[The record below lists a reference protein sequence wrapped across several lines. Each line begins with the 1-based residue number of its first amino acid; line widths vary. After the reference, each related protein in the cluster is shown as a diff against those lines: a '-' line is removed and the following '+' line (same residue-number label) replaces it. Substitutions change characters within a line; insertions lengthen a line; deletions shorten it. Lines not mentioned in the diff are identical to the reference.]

1 MSGVAA
7 LSVDFTQVIAGTG
20 VGVAGVDDFFNG
32 VLKGTGSCGKRKDIS
47 ESTSDWDMSGVDERS
62 LTEVSV
68 ERDAALRVVC
78 RRQQVTYALGRL
90 SLQKALA
97 VAALRQDIHTVRP
110 DETHIVLIYISL
122 LIISCIIEYVT
133 NKRTLNHDFKQI
145 FRWL

>member
-78 RRQQVTYALGRL
+78 RRQQVTYALGASVPPESACGR
-90 SLQKALA
+90 
-97 VAALRQDIHTVRP
+97 
-110 DETHIVLIYISL
+110 
-122 LIISCIIEYVT
+122 
-133 NKRTLNHDFKQI
+133 RTASGYPHSPT
-145 FRWL
+145 